1 MKMWNLL
8 IFWCDSEHS
17 SVMKRSQWPACMT
30 GVIHF
35 KKAGHKLK
43 TCEDYTFCNGQRVC
57 YSQGVLFIDVLI
69 VQRTIRAT
77 HYSMLLEDQINPTF
91 RSKRRSR
98 SFKSVCLLHDNARPH
113 ELKILVQR
121 WMDELPETLLKGVY
135 RDYQNGN
142 DCV

>member
-98 SFKSVCLLHDNARPH
+98 SVKKRLSPPRQRASEHRRCGKRNRKCIGRCCHTPP
-113 ELKILVQR
+113 LVLTWCQAIF
-121 WMDELPETLLKGVY
+121 T
-135 RDYQNGN
+135 
-142 DCV
+142 C